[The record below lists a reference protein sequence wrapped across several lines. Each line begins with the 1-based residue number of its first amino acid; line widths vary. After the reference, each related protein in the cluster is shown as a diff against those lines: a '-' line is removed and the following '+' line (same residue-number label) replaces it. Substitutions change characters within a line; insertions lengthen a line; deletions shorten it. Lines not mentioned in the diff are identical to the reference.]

1 MRTTVSKA
9 GRVPRIVRLEPIAGR
24 ANRAALAGSVV
35 SGERLARRVAALG
48 RRVAADY
55 AGTELVVVGL
65 LNGSVLFVADLI
77 RRLPGPLAVDFVG
90 VSSYRGATRPGR
102 MEFTNK
108 LRLDVRGR
116 DVLLVD
122 DILDTGRT
130 LAAVRRRLEAMGAA
144 RVRICVLLD
153 KPARREVEVV
163 ADYIGFRIPDWFVVG
178 YGLDFE
184 ERWRNLPFIAV
195 LRPSP
200 SESAGTRVRPANP

>member
-1 MRTTVSKA
+1 MRTAVSKA
-9 GRVPRIVRLEPIAGR
+9 GRVPRIVRLEPVAGR
-24 ANRAALAGSVV
+24 ANRAALAGRAV
-35 SGERLARRVAALG
+35 SAERLARRVAALG
-48 RRVAADY
+48 RRLAADY

-90 VSSYRGATRPGR
+90 VSSYRGGTRPDR

-116 DVLLVD
+116 EVLLVD

-130 LAAVRRRLEAMGAA
+130 LAAVRLRLEAMGAA
-144 RVRICVLLD
+144 RVRVCVLLD
-153 KPARREVEVV
+153 KPARREEEVV
-163 ADYIGFRIPDWFVVG
+163 ADYVGFRIPDWFVVG

-184 ERWRNLPFIAV
+184 ERWRNLPFIGV
-195 LRPSP
+195 LRPTP
-200 SESAGTRVRPANP
+200 PDPVGTPIRPATA